1 MTNKAIGRIKL
12 WWKKYEDKLFYTA
25 CILTI
30 VVWLVNL
37 GISVLNLIL
46 LECYG

>member
-1 MTNKAIGRIKL
+1 MNKKTNIFKL

-30 VVWLVNL
+30 VVWLINL

-46 LECYG
+46 LECNG